1 MHKSPHHHIELK
13 TQTPLPKGEAGRW
26 ARTVMSSG
34 PAGIVVATEML
45 RGRELVNTRL
55 YCVHGATG
63 CHYIVPLA
71 RDLTDDEAE
80 AIARAWDQ
88 VYPDEDFAI
97 NWSQDEGME
106 SRSREV
112 QEDLLRQVADQ
123 GAKISHNRWYQ
134 RMVGDGWQW
143 GPKMSGRNRM
153 HPMLRQWDDLPE
165 AYRSR
170 EREKFSTL
178 LEILEAMDLRI
189 TRE

>member
-13 TQTPLPKGEAGRW
+13 TRSPLPRDEAGRW
-26 ARTVMSSG
+26 GRTVMSSG
-34 PAGIVVATEML
+34 PAGIAVATEML

-63 CHYIVPLA
+63 CHYVVPLA
-71 RDLTDDEAE
+71 RDLTDDEAA
-80 AIARAWDQ
+80 AIARAWDEAS
-88 VYPDEDFAI
+88 PDGDFVI

-106 SRSREV
+106 TQAREV
-112 QEDLLRQVADQ
+112 QEDLLREVADQ

-134 RMVGDGWQW
+134 KMVGEGWQW
-143 GPKMSGRNRM
+143 GPRMSTRNRM

-178 LEILEAMDLRI
+178 LGILEAMDLRI